1 MREGHVGMGRAVRLL
16 ASVPTAMP
24 LASVRVLVK
33 AIGSI
38 GSAGHAAERPNMAFV
53 MSLVHPA

>member
-1 MREGHVGMGRAVRLL
+1 MGRAVRLL

-53 MSLVHPA
+53 MTLVHPAQRSS